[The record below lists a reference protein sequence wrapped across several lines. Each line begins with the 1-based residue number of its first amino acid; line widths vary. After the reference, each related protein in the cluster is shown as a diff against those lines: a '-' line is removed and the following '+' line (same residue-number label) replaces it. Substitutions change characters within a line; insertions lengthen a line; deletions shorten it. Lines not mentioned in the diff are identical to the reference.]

1 MSSYFKGLADVA
13 FKKALPIILMGIS
26 SLNYLTAGLT
36 YDGALQ
42 KTLIESY
49 LIQSSLNE
57 IEGKEGE
64 RIQSGLFLNPVFS
77 YSVEN
82 VFGNRDWK
90 GWESAESRYEI
101 AQPIQINGQ
110 RQCESNIACYRL
122 HAAQFRHSYLEVKVA
137 NALKIAYLDVCKA
150 QELLDLAI
158 EQKRTS
164 SEINE
169 AVLAKSEN
177 GKVSALEIKKS
188 LIGLANSELALQ
200 KAHTNLEITREKLA
214 SFWCGSCADF
224 ECLDFPYYE
233 FECPPSLE
241 ECVYDNCHHPLLLQI
256 QFDQL
261 CAEEEVKLEKAQR
274 FPNLIVTAGYK
285 TLNNTR
291 NKGMVLGLAFPLN
304 IFDRNQGNVAASEAE
319 HCRAF
324 NRYLDIQIALQTR
337 LSGLHKEVMQSYSE
351 VIQIKTI
358 ILILAEEAYA
368 ITLDGYNAGKF
379 EYLDLLDAQKTL
391 FEAKERYVEALS
403 SFFKKQTDIE
413 YLTIQDL

>member
-1 MSSYFKGLADVA
+1 MGYI
-13 FKKALPIILMGIS
+13 LPIVLLGIS

-57 IEGKEGE
+57 IEGREGE
-64 RIQSGLFLNPVFS
+64 RIQSGLFLNPIFS

-82 VFGNRDWK
+82 VFGNRNWK

-122 HAAQFRHSYLEVKVA
+122 QAAQFRHSYLELKVA
-137 NALKIAYLDVCKA
+137 NALKIAYLDVCRA
-150 QELLDLAI
+150 QELLNLAV
-158 EQKRTS
+158 EQKATS
-164 SEINE
+164 TEVNE
-169 AVLAKSEN
+169 AVRAKSEN

-188 LIGLANSELALQ
+188 MLGLANSELALQ
-200 KAHTNLEITREKLA
+200 KAHMNLEISREKLA
-214 SFWCGSCADF
+214 SFWCGSCGDF
-224 ECLDFPYYE
+224 DCLDFPYYE
-233 FECPPSLE
+233 FDCPPSLE
-241 ECVYDNCHHPLLLQI
+241 ECISDNCHHPLLLKT

-261 CAEEEVKLEKAQR
+261 SAEEEVRLEKAQR

-285 TLNNTR
+285 TLNNPR
-291 NKGMVLGLAFPLN
+291 NSGNNTGSNKSNNGMVLGIAFPLN
-304 IFDRNQGNVAASEAE
+304 IFDRNQGNVCRSEAE

-324 NRYLDIQIALQTR
+324 NQYLDVQIALQTR
-337 LSGLHKEVMQSYSE
+337 LSGLHKQVMQSYSE
-351 VIQIKTI
+351 LMQIKSI
-358 ILILAEEAYA
+358 ILKLADEAYQM
-368 ITLDGYNAGKF
+368 TLDGYNAGKF

-391 FEAKERYVEALS
+391 FEAKERYIEALS
-403 SFFKKQTDIE
+403 QFFKKQTDIE

>member
-1 MSSYFKGLADVA
+1 MRL
-13 FKKALPIILMGIS
+13 KKALPIILIGIS

-57 IEGKEGE
+57 IEGREGE
-64 RIQSGLFLNPVFS
+64 RIQSGLFLNPIFS

-82 VFGNRDWK
+82 VFGNRNWK

-122 HAAQFRHSYLEVKVA
+122 HAAQFRHSYLELKVA
-137 NALKIAYLDVCKA
+137 NALKMAYLDVCKA
-150 QELLDLAI
+150 QEVLNLAI
-158 EQKRTS
+158 EQKGIS
-164 SEINE
+164 KQINE
-169 AVLAKSEN
+169 AILAKAEH

-188 LIGLANSELALQ
+188 MIALASSEIALQ
-200 KAHTNLEITREKLA
+200 KAHTAHDIFREKLA
-214 SFWCGSCADF
+214 SFWCGSCSDF
-224 ECLDFPYYE
+224 DCLDFPYYE
-233 FECPPSLE
+233 FECPPSYE
-241 ECVYDNCHHPLLLQI
+241 ECVSDNCHHPLLLKT
-256 QFDQL
+256 QFEQL
-261 CAEEEVKLEKAQR
+261 AAEEEVRLEKAQR

-291 NKGMVLGLAFPLN
+291 DKGMVLGLAFPLN
-304 IFDRNQGNVAASEAE
+304 IFDRNQGNVCRSEAE

-324 NRYLDIQIALQTR
+324 NLYLDVQIALQTR

-351 VIQIKTI
+351 LIQIKTI
-358 ILILAEEAYA
+358 ILGLADEAYK
-368 ITLDGYNAGKF
+368 ITLEGYSAGKF

-391 FEAKERYVEALS
+391 FEAKEQYIEALS
-403 SFFKKQTDIE
+403 TFFKKQTDIE
-413 YLTIQDL
+413 YLTIQDV